1 MWHLDIDIAGALL
14 IFALRLADVALGTV
28 RSVLVMR
35 GIRPVAALVGFFE
48 ILIWVFAVSQVMSHL
63 DHLANVFAYAAGYS
77 SGILLGMVIEERMA
91 LGVVVV
97 NIVTPSGE
105 TMARAI
111 RQAGFGATTLPGA
124 GGSSDVDLIRVVS
137 PRRRSRELLALCREL
152 CPGCFATVED
162 VRSVR
167 GGFSV

>member
-1 MWHLDIDIAGALL
+1 MWIADFDLAGALL
-14 IFALRLADVALGTV
+14 IFGLRLSDVALGTV
-28 RSVLVMR
+28 RAVLVMR

-63 DHLANVFAYAAGYS
+63 DNPANVLAYAAGYS
-77 SGILLGMVIEERMA
+77 SGILLGMFIEERMA

-97 NIVTPSGE
+97 SIVTPSGE
-105 TMARAI
+105 VVAAAVRA
-111 RQAGFGATTLPGA
+111 AGFGATVLPGA

-137 PRRRSRELLALCREL
+137 PRKRSRALLALCREK